1 MSPTPARGLFLDLDG
16 TLADSMRVM
25 TAATDR
31 FLKDLGVERMGGGPH
46 RWAGRTPYDIMGA
59 LKEHHGL
66 RQSVP
71 ELVERYYKLVDQ
83 TYMDQATVMPGGRR
97 LLMAAAQEGVFTA
110 VVTSTLRSVA
120 EAFLAHQGLRE
131 LIQAVVAVEDIT
143 RGKPDP
149 EPYLLA
155 LKISGL
161 EAGEVLAVEDAPM
174 GGPGRHRSGPGHL
187 DHGSPGSAELPGDR
201 RGGRFHLQPG
211 SIDTATENLTF
222 PHCVSYSETEC

>member
-120 EAFLAHQGLRE
+120 EGFLAHQGLRE

-174 GGPGRHRSGPGHL
+174 GALAATGAGLATWIMAPRGVQNFPEIAGVAGFICSL
-187 DHGSPGSAELPGDR
+187 DQLIPRLK
-201 RGGRFHLQPG
+201 
-211 SIDTATENLTF
+211 T
-222 PHCVSYSETEC
+222 

>member
-1 MSPTPARGLFLDLDG
+1 MATTPARGLFLDLDG

-25 TAATDR
+25 TEATEH
-31 FLKDLGVERMGGGPH
+31 FLKDLGLERMGGGPH

-66 RQSVP
+66 EPSVQD
-71 ELVERYYKLVDQ
+71 LVERYYRLVDQ
-83 TYMDQATVMPGGRR
+83 TYTAQATVMPGGRK
-97 LLMAAAQEGVFTA
+97 LLTAAAQRGVFTA

-120 EAFLAHQGLRE
+120 EGFLAHQGLRE
-131 LIQAVVAVEDIT
+131 LVQAVVTVEDIT

-155 LKISGL
+155 LRISGL

-174 GGPGRHRSGPGHL
+174 GAMASTGAGLATWIMAPKGAESFPRIDGVAGFISSL
-187 DHGSPGSAELPGDR
+187 DQLIPRLIS
-201 RGGRFHLQPG
+201 
-211 SIDTATENLTF
+211 
-222 PHCVSYSETEC
+222 